1 MKDTTDL
8 AMQHLAAQREYVKEQ
23 QIQAQKDVAGAA
35 RGRSGIVDERML
47 AETMRSVRYADE
59 ARAASDLIDN
69 SIESG
74 AENVH
79 VAYKTTGTKIEQIAI
94 IDDGS
99 GIDKT
104 FLPHATKWGGSSNQ
118 GKRNLFGRFGF
129 GLPSASVNRS
139 RAYDVFSRTE
149 AGMPFSAV
157 TVDLDNLVDEDG
169 LVPLPTAEER
179 GLPSWVVEYLL
190 KEDADGS
197 PVFPGGVDAV
207 RTVVIWRSFDRLK
220 WGNIQQSSSE
230 FRQQFGITYAGWLR
244 VVTIK
249 VNGAPVEPVDVLF
262 TTPGYRWYEIE
273 GFPNA
278 ENKSNITFDVKD
290 KNGAPHQVT
299 VRFSYLSVPANNAT
313 VAPEGKGNH
322 TKIRQRIRKE
332 YNGFFVTRHG
342 RFIELVKSPIINW
355 STYARQVGVAIDF
368 PPELDEFFGVTPD
381 KQTVQLSAEFENMLE
396 THGVVRAFKALAGD
410 VQKERAKD
418 DVEKD
423 RELLAKQA
431 PDNTSPRPSEVTLA
445 RLVEL
450 DVKKKRKLSDE
461 TKEEAERNL
470 RRKIKEIAG
479 DTGVPEDVVREAQEK
494 VQRAR
499 PYRVDFVA
507 KADTDPYYRPY
518 MEGIQLVLEIN
529 TEHAWYTELYTKLN
543 ADQAELRS
551 LLEVHL
557 WASAIGEIDAVGVNK
572 VTLRNERLR
581 MSDFLANAIEVH
593 PEVFNPGMSRA
604 ELSDLDQAPWA
615 EDEDVDDPEIRTGTE

>member
-8 AMQHLAAQREYVKEQ
+8 AMQHLTAQREYVKQ
-23 QIQAQKDVAGAA
+23 QQLQAQRDVAGST

-79 VAYKTTGTKIEQIAI
+79 VAYKTTGTKIEEIAI

-99 GIDKT
+99 GIDET
-104 FLPHATKWGGSSNQ
+104 FLPHSTKWGGSSNQ

-169 LVPLPTAEER
+169 LVPLPAAEKR

-190 KEDADGS
+190 KDESDGS
-197 PVFPGGVDAV
+197 TVFPGGVDAV
-207 RTVVIWRSFDRLK
+207 RTVVIWRNFDRLK
-220 WGNIQQSSSE
+220 WANLQQSSSE
-230 FRQQFGITYAGWLR
+230 FRQQFGITYAGWLK

-262 TTPGYRWYEIE
+262 TTPGNRWHEID

-278 ENKSNITFDVKD
+278 ENKSSITFDVKD
-290 KNGAPHQVT
+290 KNGTPHQVT
-299 VRFSYLSVPANNAT
+299 VRFSYLSVPAFDAK

-322 TKIRQRIRKE
+322 KKIRFTIRKE

-342 RFIELVKSPIINW
+342 RFIELVTSPVITWDN
-355 STYARQVGVAIDF
+355 YARQVGVAIDF

-381 KQTVQLSAEFENMLE
+381 KQTVQFNSEFENMLV
-396 THGVVRAFKALAGD
+396 THGVVRAFNALKVD
-410 VQKERAKD
+410 VNKERNRIK
-418 DVEKD
+418 VEKD
-423 RELLAKQA
+423 REINTTEAL
-431 PDNTSPRPSEVTLA
+431 DSTSPRPSEATLA
-445 RLVEL
+445 RLVDL

-470 RRKIKEIAG
+470 MRRIKEIAG
-479 DTGVPEDVVREAQEK
+479 DTGVPEEVVREAQEK

-499 PYRVDFVA
+499 PYRVDFVS

-529 TEHAWYTELYTKLN
+529 TEHAWYTELYTKLK

-557 WASAIGEIDAVGVNK
+557 WASAIGEIDAVGANK

-593 PEVFNPGMSRA
+593 PEVFSPGMSRT
-604 ELSDLDQAPWA
+604 ELADLDEAPWV
-615 EDEDVDDPEIRTGTE
+615 EDDSEIRTGTE